1 MKQMAVMNNDQIK
14 EGMLDTLHKLQ
25 CTMQFFNHELG
36 KVEDYL
42 ELDAFD
48 RDMLIAFYTHLKIA
62 YEQVVFH
69 YEFFEDFEEYMDD
82 SDNGDE

>member
-1 MKQMAVMNNDQIK
+1 MDVMNNDQLK
-14 EGMLDTLHKLQ
+14 EGIIDTLHKLQ

-36 KVEDYL
+36 KVEGCL

-48 RDMLIAFYTHLKIA
+48 RDMLIAIFTHIKIA

-69 YEFFEDFEEYMDD
+69 YEFFENFEEYMDESND
-82 SDNGDE
+82 GEEV